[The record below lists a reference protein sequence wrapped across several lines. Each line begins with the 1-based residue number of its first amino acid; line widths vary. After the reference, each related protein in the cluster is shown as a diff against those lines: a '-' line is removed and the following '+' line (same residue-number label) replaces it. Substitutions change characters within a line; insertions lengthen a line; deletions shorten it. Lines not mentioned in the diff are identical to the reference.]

1 VVTIIRDPVARRCL
15 SALILF
21 MVAACGSPQAAV
33 TTQPS
38 AAVLPATT
46 QQGSETPG
54 PVTEEYL
61 EGVEADLYLA
71 NGVERAPV
79 AVLIPGGG
87 WVEADRS
94 GLGPLAADLAAMG
107 IMVVNAT
114 YRPARDGGRF
124 PQMVQ
129 DVVCAARFAA
139 AYSRE
144 SGVEPTGVVIVGH
157 SAGAHLAALAAL
169 AGNDFESQC
178 PHPRT
183 QIDGLVGL
191 AGPYDI
197 SRIAEVAEPFFG
209 ATPQEDPIAWR
220 EGNPMSHVDRRRNVP
235 VLLLH
240 GDTDSLVPVS
250 FTDGFAAA
258 LEQAGHD
265 VEVNII
271 SGADHFS
278 IFAPEVV
285 ADLIGEWILTK
296 EGEGL

>member
-1 VVTIIRDPVARRCL
+1 
-15 SALILF
+15 
-21 MVAACGSPQAAV
+21 MVAACGSPEAAV
-33 TTQPS
+33 TARPS
-38 AAVLPATT
+38 AAALPATT

-61 EGVEADLYLA
+61 EGVAADLYPA
-71 NGVERAPV
+71 NAIERAPV

-87 WVEADRS
+87 WIESDRS
-94 GLGPLAADLAAMG
+94 GLGPLAADLATMG
-107 IMVVNAT
+107 IVVVNAT
-114 YRPARDGGRF
+114 YRPAREGGRY

-139 AYSRE
+139 TLSRE
-144 SGVEPTGVVIVGH
+144 SGVEPSGVVIVGH
-157 SAGAHLAALAAL
+157 SAGAQLAALAAL
-169 AGNDFESQC
+169 AGDDFESQC

-197 SRIAEVAEPFFG
+197 SRIAGAAEPLFG
-209 ATPQEDPIAWR
+209 ATPQENPTAWR
-220 EGNPMSHVDRRRNVP
+220 DGNPMTHVGQRRDLP

-240 GDTDSLVPVS
+240 GDADSLVPVS

-265 VEVNII
+265 VAVHII
-271 SGADHFS
+271 PGADHFS

>member
-1 VVTIIRDPVARRCL
+1 MSV
-15 SALILF
+15 LILL
-21 MVAACGSPQAAV
+21 MLAACGSPEAAT

-38 AAVLPATT
+38 AAASPATT
-46 QQGSETPG
+46 HHASETPA

-61 EGVEADLYLA
+61 EGVAADLYPVD
-71 NGVERAPV
+71 GVEHAPV

-94 GLGPLAADLAAMG
+94 GLGPLAADLAKMG
-107 IMVVNAT
+107 IQVVNAA
-114 YRPARDGGRF
+114 YRPAREGGRY

-139 AYSRE
+139 TRSRE
-144 SGVEPTGVVIVGH
+144 SRVEPGGVVIVGH
-157 SAGAHLAALAAL
+157 SAGAQLAALAAL
-169 AGNDFESQC
+169 AGDDFEPRC

-183 QIDGLVGL
+183 LIDGLVGL

-197 SRIAEVAEPFFG
+197 SRIAGAAEPLFG
-209 ATPQEDPIAWR
+209 AKPQEEPTKWR
-220 EGNPMSHVDRRRNVP
+220 DGNPMTHVGRRPDLP

-240 GDTDSLVPVS
+240 GDADPLVPVS

-258 LEQAGHD
+258 LEQAGHN
-265 VEVNII
+265 VEVHII
-271 SGADHFS
+271 PGADHLS
-278 IFAPEVV
+278 IFAPNVA

-296 EGEGL
+296 EGERR